1 MHEEILATVRDN
13 AKIDP
18 TLDIWT
24 WEVSVYLFL
33 GGLTAGIMFF
43 AALALLMRKEREW
56 PFAAHRLALL
66 APIVLSLGMT
76 TLFLDLEH
84 KLYVFRFYTTFQPT
98 SPMSWGSWI
107 LVFVY
112 PIAILQILSTLR
124 AGYPALAQWWMRL
137 PLGDWILDVC
147 ERFKRSI
154 AYASIPFAVALGIYT
169 GILLSAFS
177 ARPFWNT
184 GILGPLF
191 LVSGLSTAS
200 ALVILAAR
208 DHGER
213 TVFARID
220 VGLIAVEITIVVLLL
235 INLSTA
241 GAVQLQAARMVLGGD
256 YTIAFWGFFFTL
268 GLVIPLILELNEA
281 HLGRR
286 LVLLAP
292 VLVLVGGYVLR
303 QVMVDAGQ
311 ESSWTHYTNQ
321 FNVELL
327 QRLDTEH

>member
-1 MHEEILATVRDN
+1 MYEEILITARHN

-18 TLDIWT
+18 GLEIWT

-43 AALALLMRKEREW
+43 AAIMQLMRRADEA
-56 PFAAHRLALL
+56 PFATHRLALA
-66 APIVLSLGMT
+66 APVVLSIGMG

-84 KLYVFRFYTTFQPT
+84 KLFVFRFYTAFEPT

-107 LVFVY
+107 LILVY

-124 AGYPALAQWWMRL
+124 VGWPALAQYWLRL
-137 PLGDWILDVC
+137 PLGGWVLELC
-147 ERFKRSI
+147 ERHGRAI
-154 AYASIPFAVALGIYT
+154 AVLAIPIAVALGIYT

-191 LVSGLSTAS
+191 LVSGLSTAA
-200 ALVILAAR
+200 ALVVLGTR
-208 DHGER
+208 EHGER
-213 TVFARID
+213 ALFTRID
-220 VGLIAVEITIVVLLL
+220 LGLIAVELVIVALLI

-241 GAVQLQAARMVLGGD
+241 GGVQLAAARMVLGGD
-256 YTIAFWGFFFTL
+256 YTLAFWGLFVAL
-268 GLVIPLILELNEA
+268 GLLVPLILELWE
-281 HLGRR
+281 LRGGRR
-286 LVLLAP
+286 ALAVLGP

-303 QVMVDAGQ
+303 HLTVTLGQ
-311 ESSWTHYTNQ
+311 ASTWTDYANE
-321 FNVELL
+321 FNTELL
-327 QRLDTEH
+327 QRLTTP